1 MMLIESFV
9 LTVLLAGQK
18 GPAAWKAEAERLLSA
33 GKFQQASEAYFKSAE
48 GYAAKGDPNAAK
60 VLRERGLWYRTEI
73 EMYAA
78 EPVSSGGNLARL
90 EPAAG
95 LYLGANIE
103 REDSTRDPQAF
114 NNLVQKKHAMFF
126 MYRKYGVDFPT
137 DYAANLR
144 RAGAALQ
151 IAWEPR
157 SLGDVRDDDYLRR
170 FARAI
175 KDSGIPVFVRFA
187 GEMNGSWTPYHGNP
201 AVYKEKF
208 RLVADVVRTVAPNAA
223 MVWCP
228 NTIPEEP
235 IDSYYP
241 GEQWVDWVGVNF
253 YSVMYNDAD
262 RARAAEWRQPTDSLD
277 YVYKKYSGKHP
288 MMVGEWAASHRSSI
302 DDYDRPEFAAEKM
315 AQFFRTVPL
324 RYPRLKAASWLSFN
338 TFKYARQDRQLNNYA
353 LFDNPAVAR
362 AYLSEI
368 QDPYLL
374 SKVGQSAPVRWKK
387 VSAGKGGQ
395 TVRVFVRSY
404 ESYPT
409 VRIDWGT
416 GSRTIA
422 GRELKMGPLEVVLPS
437 LGTGSWVEAT
447 VRDGK
452 GRVALKKRFPLGP

>member
-1 MMLIESFV
+1 MPVATAVLILFV
-9 LTVLLAGQK
+9 GGAQK
-18 GPAAWKAEAERLLSA
+18 GPAAWKAEAERMLAA
-33 GKFQQASEAYFKSAE
+33 GKFQQASEAYFKSAD
-48 GYAAKGDPNAAK
+48 GYASKGDPNAAK
-60 VLRERGLWYRTEI
+60 VLRERGLRYRTEI

-78 EPVSSGGNLARL
+78 EPVTGGERLARL

-126 MYRKYGVDFPT
+126 MYRKYGVDFPQ
-137 DYAANLR
+137 DFAANLR

-175 KDSGIPVFVRFA
+175 RDSGIPVFVRFA

-201 AVYKEKF
+201 SAYKEKF

-277 YVYKKYSGKHP
+277 YVYKKYSGRHP

-302 DDYDRPEFAAEKM
+302 DNYDRPEFAAEKM

-338 TFKYARQDRQLNNYA
+338 TFKYARQERQLNNYA

-362 AYLSEI
+362 SYMQEI
-368 QDPYLL
+368 QDSYLL

-387 VSAGKGGQ
+387 VTSGKAGQ

-409 VRIDWGT
+409 VRVDWGT

-437 LGTGSWVEAT
+437 LGAGSWVEAT

-452 GRVALKKRFPLGP
+452 GRLALTKRFPLAP